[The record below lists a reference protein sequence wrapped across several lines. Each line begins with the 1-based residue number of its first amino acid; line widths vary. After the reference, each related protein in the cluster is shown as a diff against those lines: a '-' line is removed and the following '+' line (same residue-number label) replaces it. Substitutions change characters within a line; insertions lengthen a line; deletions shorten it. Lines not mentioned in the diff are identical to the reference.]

1 MRYFLITYIKKP
13 NGQTDE
19 SVAIS
24 RRVKRNDL
32 ATASVILDFKDQKVI
47 KASFAGQLA
56 EKNWER
62 VRDYYFQHYP
72 NYITPMETAYGRLA
86 AYEADDGP
94 LTDEQINQIKENVK
108 YDLPTG
114 ELVSNSKLVSD
125 TAS

>member
-32 ATASVILDFKDQKVI
+32 ATASVILDFKEQKVI

-62 VRDYYFQHYP
+62 VRGYYFQHYP
-72 NYITPMETAYGRLA
+72 NYITPMEEAYGKLA
-86 AYEADDGP
+86 AYPADNGP
-94 LTDEQINQIKENVK
+94 LTDQQLEQIKETVENDK
-108 YDLPTG
+108 QTNP
-114 ELVSNSKLVSD
+114 S
-125 TAS
+125 

>member
-1 MRYFLITYIKKP
+1 M
-13 NGQTDE
+13 DE

-24 RRVKRNDL
+24 RNVKRNDL

-72 NYITPMETAYGRLA
+72 NYITPMEEAYGKLA

-94 LTDEQINQIKENVK
+94 LTDEQIEQIKKSVQ
-108 YDLPTG
+108 DQLPTG
-114 ELVSNSKLVSD
+114 ETIAKDQLFQPEDNPS
-125 TAS
+125 